1 MKKTLCYALMVMM
14 MGLAGCSL
22 EQITTGNPSGVW
34 VMFDGEPLLFDSS
47 VIYMGTVVGRV
58 TSRETGNGVT
68 RVSIALD
75 GQYDDLKKNNMA
87 AVVKNGRLHLQRFS
101 GYGLS
106 LPPDGCINGFM
117 NLSSYRWYKFRHII
131 NNINMSADRRA
142 QRLLVR
148 SGLAG

>member
-1 MKKTLCYALMVMM
+1 MKKTLCFILMVMM
-14 MGLAGCSL
+14 MGLAGCSV
-22 EQITTGNPSGVW
+22 EQINNGNPSGVW

-47 VIYMGTVVGRV
+47 VIYMGSVVGRV
-58 TSRETGNGVT
+58 ISRETGNAVT
-68 RVSIALD
+68 RVSIDLD
-75 GQYDDLKKNNMA
+75 GRHHDLKQNNMA
-87 AVVKNGRLHLQRFS
+87 AVVKNGRLHLRRFS

-131 NNINMSADRRA
+131 NNINMSADQRA
-142 QRLLVR
+142 KRLLAR